1 MKLVID
7 LRWVRSEVLDGIAR
21 VSLSVTAELLK
32 QHPDWTFILLFEQES
47 QRQFCVKWMQQRGRW
62 QANKISVLL
71 GFDAQSPRNRLQL
84 WPQIRSFE
92 PDLFFSFYY
101 LFHPVPIPAICM
113 VHDLIPVRF
122 PDYFA
127 LATTMFK
134 MLMTRPQ
141 ALRYILGY
149 ARQIVTVSEH
159 SRQDLI
165 HVLGIPERQISL
177 CHPGVDPATPVRSEL
192 PPLDLPADYLL
203 CVARP
208 DPHKNFKGLI
218 EAYAQLPTE
227 LKAKHALVLAGPSDE
242 RYSPG
247 LERRV
252 QELELADRVIFTGA
266 IQSEDLSNLYAHAR
280 LFVFP
285 SLYEGFGL
293 PVLEAMVQGVP
304 VITSNVSS
312 MPEVAGEAAI
322 LIDPENSAELTAAML
337 RLLEDPEFSQELGNK
352 GLHRAAQFSWQESA
366 RELSSILAAELKP
379 DFLNATS
386 VDF

>member
-1 MKLVID
+1 MKIVID

-21 VSLSVTAELLK
+21 VSLSVTAELLI
-32 QHPDWTFILLFEQES
+32 QQPDWTFILLFEHES

-71 GFDAQSPRNRLQL
+71 GFDAHSPRNRLQL
-84 WPQIRSFE
+84 WPQIRKYE

-113 VHDLIPVRF
+113 VHDLIPLRF
-122 PDYFA
+122 PDYFS
-127 LATTMFK
+127 LASTMFK

-165 HVLGIPERQISL
+165 HVLGIPEQQISL
-177 CHPGVDPATPVRSEL
+177 CHPGVDPASDNRSER
-192 PPLDLPADYLL
+192 PPLELPVNYLL

-208 DPHKNFKGLI
+208 DPHKNFRGLI
-218 EAYAQLPTE
+218 EAYAALPNDLR
-227 LKAKHALVLAGPSDE
+227 LKHSLVLAGPEDE
-242 RYSPG
+242 RYSPALQRQIQALG
-247 LERRV
+247 LGE
-252 QELELADRVIFTGA
+252 QVILTGA
-266 IQSEDLSNLYAHAR
+266 VQSEDLANLYAHAR

-293 PVLEAMVQGVP
+293 PVLEAMAQGVP
-304 VITSNVSS
+304 VISSSVSS
-312 MPEVAGEAAI
+312 MPEVAGDAAI
-322 LIDPENSAELTAAML
+322 LVNPEQISEITAAMA
-337 RLLEDPEFSQELGNK
+337 RLLADSELSQALGQRGK
-352 GLHRAAQFSWQESA
+352 QRAAHFSWQASA
-366 RELSSILAAELKP
+366 RELSGILLAELA
-379 DFLNATS
+379 LLT
-386 VDF
+386 VT

>member
-1 MKLVID
+1 MKIVID

-47 QRQFCVKWMQQRGRW
+47 QRQFCIKWMQQRGRW

-71 GFDAQSPRNRLQL
+71 GFDAHSPRNRLQL
-84 WPQIRSFE
+84 WPQIRKYE

-122 PDYFA
+122 PDYFS

-159 SRQDLI
+159 SKQDLI

-177 CHPGVDPATPVRSEL
+177 CHPGVDPASGNRSDF

-208 DPHKNFKGLI
+208 DPHKNFRGLI
-218 EAYAQLPTE
+218 EAYAALPAE
-227 LKAKHALVLAGPSDE
+227 LRAKHSLVLAGPEDE

-247 LERRV
+247 LQRLV
-252 QELELADRVIFTGA
+252 QERGLGEHVIFTGA
-266 IQSEDLSNLYAHAR
+266 VQSEDLANLYAHAR

-293 PVLEAMVQGVP
+293 PVLEAMVQGIP
-304 VITSNVSS
+304 VITSQVSS
-312 MPEVAGEAAI
+312 MPEVAGEAAV
-322 LIDPENSAELTAAML
+322 LIDPEQTTDITAAMI
-337 RLLEDPEFSQELGNK
+337 RLLEDAELSQKLSKSGK
-352 GLHRAAQFSWQESA
+352 HRAAQFSWQESA
-366 RELSSILAAELKP
+366 RELSTILLAELKVTAAGQTRP
-379 DFLNATS
+379 A
-386 VDF
+386 